1 MSLHKNKFPKGII
14 TMKSKQIKYTAV
26 ALMGVLFIV
35 LGQKY
40 LLADNQT
47 PIATVLTK
55 EDQSK
60 MTPDSVIALLKEGN
74 KRFLSETITT
84 RDHSEQV
91 IAAVSGQ
98 FPKAFILSCVDSRVP
113 VEDVFDLGIG
123 DVFVGRV
130 AGNFENIDLLG
141 SMEFAHKV
149 SGSKVLLVL
158 GHEACGAV
166 KAAID
171 NVELGNITEMLDN
184 IEPAVKH
191 FTNYKG
197 VKTSKNHEFV
207 HMVVEKNVIQ
217 TIEDIRKGSPILKK
231 MEEDGQIKIVGA
243 LYELKTGKVT
253 FLK

>member
-1 MSLHKNKFPKGII
+1 MKFK
-14 TMKSKQIKYTAV
+14 KIKHTTV
-26 ALMGVLFIV
+26 ALAGVLFIG
-35 LGQKY
+35 LGQNY
-40 LLADNQT
+40 VLADNKA
-47 PIATVLTK
+47 PVGTVLTK

-74 KRFLSETITT
+74 KRFLSETTT
-84 RDHSEQV
+84 KRDHSQQV
-91 IAAVSGQ
+91 IAAALGQ

-130 AGNFENIDLLG
+130 AGNFENTDLLG

-158 GHEACGAV
+158 GHEYCGAV

-171 NVELGNITEMLDN
+171 SVELGNITPMLDN
-184 IEPAVKH
+184 IEPSVEH
-191 FTNYKG
+191 FTHYKG
-197 VKTSKNHEFV
+197 VKTSKNNEFV
-207 HMVVEKNVIQ
+207 NMVIERNVEQ

-243 LYELKTGKVT
+243 FYELRTGKVK